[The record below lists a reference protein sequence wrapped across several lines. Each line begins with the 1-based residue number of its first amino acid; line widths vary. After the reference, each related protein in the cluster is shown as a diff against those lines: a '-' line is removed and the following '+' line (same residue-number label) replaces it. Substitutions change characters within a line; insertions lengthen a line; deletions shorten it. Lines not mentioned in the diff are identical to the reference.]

1 MTSECHDV
9 MSLLSLWIWNH
20 KDCFALVPG
29 MTRAR
34 ALYPWMVIVNNNK
47 RVKPMAGHSN
57 YTFVHISRHRTRTCC
72 RDVTRETC
80 GNFRLT
86 ESFLLTLLAA
96 QTANKIYSLQ
106 KMVVVL
112 AVVAV
117 LLGAAEARI
126 AGSLGEG
133 WHYLAPGLELADLLP
148 PPTRSPRQIIGSRS
162 VWTLTV

>member
-9 MSLLSLWIWNH
+9 MSLLSLWIWIWNH

-80 GNFRLT
+80 GNSRLT
-86 ESFLLTLLAA
+86 ESFLLTQLKQLTRFTHCRRWWWCWPWLRCCWARPR
-96 QTANKIYSLQ
+96 
-106 KMVVVL
+106 
-112 AVVAV
+112 
-117 LLGAAEARI
+117 LGSRGRWAR
-126 AGSLGEG
+126 AGTTWRPASS
-133 WHYLAPGLELADLLP
+133 WPTSCRRPPAAPG
-148 PPTRSPRQIIGSRS
+148 RS
-162 VWTLTV
+162 